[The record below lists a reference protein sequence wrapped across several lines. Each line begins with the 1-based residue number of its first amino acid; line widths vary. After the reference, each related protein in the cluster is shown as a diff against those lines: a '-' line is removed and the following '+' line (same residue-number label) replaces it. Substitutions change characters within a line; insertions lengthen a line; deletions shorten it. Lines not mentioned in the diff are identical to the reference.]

1 MKTAVVLFNLGG
13 PDRPEAVQP
22 FLQNLFSDPAIIGA
36 PGPIRW
42 LLARLISR
50 RRAPVAREIY
60 AQLGGRSPILPNTEA
75 QAEALQSALG
85 DGSKIFIAMRYWH
98 PFVEETASAVKAW
111 APEHIVLLPLY
122 PQFSTTTTESSF
134 AAWDKAAA
142 AIGLTTPTARLCCY
156 PDDPGFITAS
166 ARLLAKTLDLAGGPS
181 RILFSA
187 HGLPKRIV
195 AKGDPYPWQVERTAD
210 AVMAALGRSHDR
222 VVCYQSRV
230 GPLEW
235 IGPSTEVEI
244 RRAAADRVIPVIPRE
259 TAVLGER
266 SYASLRDIPAELHI
280 DVVDVFRAPDA
291 LPGIAEEAVAI
302 SAGAL
307 WGQYGVVHPEAAR
320 SARAG
325 GLDVVSDR
333 CLKVEHARHLGG
345 MHILGFNTG
354 TITARRRNGGA

>member
-98 PFVEETASAVKAW
+98 PFVEETASAAKAW

-156 PDDPGFITAS
+156 PDDPGFIAAS

-244 RRAAADRVIPVIPRE
+244 RRAAADRVIPVIVPLSFVSEHSE
-259 TAVLGER
+259 TLV
-266 SYASLRDIPAELHI
+266 ELDQEYRH
-280 DVVDVFRAPDA
+280 
-291 LPGIAEEAVAI
+291 LAEEAGAPGFLRVPTV
-302 SAGAL
+302 SADALFIDGLAKLVRAAPPGLSSGCGRRICPAQHGRCPLGA
-307 WGQYGVVHPEAAR
+307 
-320 SARAG
+320 
-325 GLDVVSDR
+325 
-333 CLKVEHARHLGG
+333 
-345 MHILGFNTG
+345 
-354 TITARRRNGGA
+354 TA

>member
-244 RRAAADRVIPVIPRE
+244 RRAAADLVIPVIVPLSFVSEHSE
-259 TAVLGER
+259 TLV
-266 SYASLRDIPAELHI
+266 ELDQEYRH
-280 DVVDVFRAPDA
+280 
-291 LPGIAEEAVAI
+291 LAEEA
-302 SAGAL
+302 GAPGFL
-307 WGQYGVVHPEAAR
+307 RVPAVSTDALFIDGLAKLVRAAPL
-320 SARAG
+320 
-325 GLDVVSDR
+325 GLSSGCGRRICPAQHGR
-333 CLKVEHARHLGG
+333 CPLGA
-345 MHILGFNTG
+345 
-354 TITARRRNGGA
+354 TA